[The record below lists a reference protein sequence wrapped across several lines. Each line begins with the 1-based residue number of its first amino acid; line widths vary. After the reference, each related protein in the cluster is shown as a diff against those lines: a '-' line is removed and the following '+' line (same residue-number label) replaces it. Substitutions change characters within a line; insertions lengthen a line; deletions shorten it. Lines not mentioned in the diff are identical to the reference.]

1 MIPTGVIED
10 NRSWSWISHMVNMNI
25 SHGDCEYLFLTCWSW
40 LSLSH
45 MVIMHDYLFFTWWL
59 WPSLSHMVIIT
70 ISFSHGNHHYL
81 YHMVIITISISHGD
95 HDYHYITGDHDYLYL
110 TWWSWLS
117 YWWQSCGCV
126 DFREKTARKNV
137 EFPGIITLTSC
148 CKTVQ
153 KIHPCYTLFVP
164 TCTGSP
170 LLQHTHLFLFGT
182 GPSYSNTLVC
192 IVNPC

>member
-25 SHGDCEYLFLTCWSW
+25 SHGDCEYLFLTWWSW

-45 MVIMHDYLFFTWWL
+45 MVI
-59 WPSLSHMVIIT
+59 IT
-70 ISFSHGNHHYL
+70 ISSSHGDHHYL

-95 HDYHYITGDHDYLYL
+95 HNYLYL